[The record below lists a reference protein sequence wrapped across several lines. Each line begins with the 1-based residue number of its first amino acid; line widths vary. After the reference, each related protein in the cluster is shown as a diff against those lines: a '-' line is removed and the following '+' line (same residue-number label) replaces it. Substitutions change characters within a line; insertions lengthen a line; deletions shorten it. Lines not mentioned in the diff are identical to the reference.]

1 MPPADAAQT
10 VAALGE
16 FALIDRL
23 AAALAEVGSAAAP
36 DLLGIGDDAAIW
48 TPTPGTRAVI
58 TTDSLIEGIH
68 FRLDWTGWGDLGH
81 KALAV
86 NLSDIAAMGASP
98 RAAIVTLSLSPDVEA
113 PWVIE
118 LYAGMREACDEHA
131 LWLVGGDLTRGAQI
145 AISVTVAGD
154 VAPGRGVTRA
164 GARPG
169 DVVAVTGELGA
180 SAAGLRIA
188 RAGRVGGERDRALL
202 LAHLRPTARVGEGA
216 VLARRGA
223 TAMMDVSDG
232 LAKDLAR
239 LASASDVGVRLR
251 LAEVPVADGADPG
264 EALAGGEDY
273 ELVVTLPGP
282 DILEAAAAELRAS
295 FGTAL
300 TAIGDVVA
308 GAGLVAIEDDASE
321 RPLEAAG
328 WDHFR

>member
-1 MPPADAAQT
+1 VELSEDELIAAIRR
-10 VAALGE
+10 VLSGAGP
-16 FALIDRL
+16 
-23 AAALAEVGSAAAP
+23 EVIVGP
-36 DLLGIGDDAAIW
+36 GDDAAVLAA
-48 TPTPGTRAVI
+48 PSGQLVLAA
-58 TTDSLIEGIH
+58 DALIQGVH
-68 FRLDWTGWGDLGH
+68 FDLAFTSARDLGY
-81 KALAV
+81 KAIVV